1 MMNNSPK
8 RVNRQKRTDLQK
20 PHHNKVDRVE
30 APTKRLVVLAR
41 PPIHMVLAKIN
52 LGL

>member
-1 MMNNSPK
+1 MNNSLK

-20 PHHNKVDRVE
+20 PHHNKVDTVE
-30 APTKRLVVLAR
+30 APTKRLAVLAR
-41 PPIHMVLAKIN
+41 PPIHLVLAKID